1 MRLCPAP
8 LKVKVPPGA
17 DEEALR
23 GEGVEAKGG
32 VPSGGEASYPG
43 DPGSSGARDVPAQG
57 STLLSPSESGICF
70 PVLPRHPPWL
80 RACLDRGCYRPP
92 DSVVG
97 SLHSWVAA
105 MSSGPR
111 PCWLVLR
118 WASLWRREERTHG
131 CPACSPSFSL
141 FCLELFP
148 HPTSHTS
155 CCAGACRAPRAST
168 ELAAA
173 RRAQQWRRVGV
184 GESETTQ
191 PLSPPHPDTG

>member
-1 MRLCPAP
+1 MRRRS
-8 LKVKVPPGA
+8 
-17 DEEALR
+17 EERVRKLR
-23 GEGVEAKGG
+23 GACRPAAKRTIQGILG
-32 VPSGGEASYPG
+32 ALGLATCRLR
-43 DPGSSGARDVPAQG
+43 DPLFFLLQSLGSAFRFRSSSA
-57 STLLSPSESGICF
+57 
-70 PVLPRHPPWL
+70 PPWP
-80 RACLDRGCYRPP
+80 RVCLDRGCYRPP
-92 DSVVG
+92 DSLVG

-118 WASLWRREERTHG
+118 WASLWRRAERTHG

-184 GESETTQ
+184 VESETPQ